1 MKDRKLDDCCCYVDL
16 DFTKENGN
24 NREEAAKNDFTR

>member
-16 DFTKENGN
+16 DFTKEKATIEKKPQN
-24 NREEAAKNDFTR
+24 NVFKR

>member
-24 NREEAAKNDFTR
+24 NREEPQNNVFKR